1 MEETMSRKQKIIVS
15 IVGIVLILLTLLG
28 ITYAY
33 FLTKVIGNTNEESVI
48 ISTANLLLKYTDGNG
63 ILKSTTSVLPGTI
76 IESKTFSV
84 ENQGTDVIN
93 NYGVYIENVLN
104 EFERTQD
111 VIMTVECKVYDTV
124 NSKYLEDTCNGITDA
139 VYPIQNSLIV
149 TNSIAPKIR
158 HDYLLKITY
167 INETGID
174 QSNDMNKTIEGKI
187 QIYDVN
193 DSVDITGTILNATE
207 GDYVVLGEEQQ
218 ISRVINGKYKI
229 VGLFPETYTIYLKNE
244 SVNENGTKLITD
256 KGSITI
262 NVDRGDEEK
271 LEDNTLFITPSSDE
285 IVLDITS
292 NGTYLI
298 LDKK

>member
-1 MEETMSRKQKIIVS
+1 
-15 IVGIVLILLTLLG
+15 
-28 ITYAY
+28 
-33 FLTKVIGNTNEESVI
+33 
-48 ISTANLLLKYTDGNG
+48 
-63 ILKSTTSVLPGTI
+63 
-76 IESKTFSV
+76 
-84 ENQGTDVIN
+84 
-93 NYGVYIENVLN
+93 
-104 EFERTQD
+104 
-111 VIMTVECKVYDTV
+111 MTVECKVYDTV